1 METNAIKHP
10 LPMKLADGNR
20 HIYPTTIDMVF
31 AEDGSTPIFD
41 KQSGDW
47 TANNA
52 LNLGGQTPDYYAKQE
67 KVDQISQQMGSY
79 LPKTGTAS
87 DASKLG
93 GQLPSYYATAELASQ
108 LSDQKANK
116 SGWTAGKNVVTDANG
131 NISTENKPTIPSAL
145 PNPNALT
152 INGQTYDGSAPVI
165 MTVGGAQIDDSAPS
179 TEKVFSSQKTQN
191 EVNQLSQQKADKTG
205 WTANKFLGT
214 DENGNMVEKDTPESG
229 AGTVKTVNDK
239 EPDKAGN
246 VKLDA
251 SDVGALQV
259 NGTAA
264 DASKLGGVLASE
276 YAKLTDIP
284 EDNGGDANTL
294 GGKEP
299 KYYLQPRNLL
309 DNSDFTNPVN
319 QRGVTTHT
327 GNGYSIDRW
336 RAYHSDTIHRV
347 TNEGVIVSSNSG
359 VNPNMYQPLENGVI
373 KENQIYT
380 AACCDANGNVYIWSG
395 IPSRDTGGNIV
406 VVYNNSSSNSGVF
419 LFRISVSASG
429 PQNTPL
435 VWAALYEGEYTID
448 NLPPYI
454 PKGYTSELLECQRY
468 AFAPGSLFRLCPS
481 QVTPNLMDFSITIP
495 VLMRD
500 VPSFTPS
507 TLTLYGMNND
517 INMTAITGVSY
528 NIGEVGYAGI
538 VLRATKNNHGFSRG
552 LLDFEGTVFSADL

>member
-52 LNLGGQTPDYYAKQE
+52 LNLGGRPAEDYALKDEGGGTGVPAGGSAGQTLVKQSDEDGDAEWENPNLMNAVYSDPEDTAITEEGVVLLIVSDNSEKLGGQTPDYYAKQE
-67 KVDQISQQMGSY
+67 KVDQLSQQMGSY
-79 LPKTGTAS
+79 LPKT
-87 DASKLG
+87 
-93 GQLPSYYATAELASQ
+93 
-108 LSDQKANK
+108 
-116 SGWTAGKNVVTDANG
+116 
-131 NISTENKPTIPSAL
+131 
-145 PNPNALT
+145 
-152 INGQTYDGSAPVI
+152 
-165 MTVGGAQIDDSAPS
+165 
-179 TEKVFSSQKTQN
+179 
-191 EVNQLSQQKADKTG
+191 
-205 WTANKFLGT
+205 
-214 DENGNMVEKDTPESG
+214 
-229 AGTVKTVNDK
+229 
-239 EPDKAGN
+239 
-246 VKLDA
+246 
-251 SDVGALQV
+251 
-259 NGTAA
+259 GTAA

-380 AACCDANGNVYIWSG
+380 AACCDVNGNVYIWSG
-395 IPSRDTGGNIV
+395 IPSSETGGNIV
-406 VVYNNSSSNSGVF
+406 VVYNNGSSNSDVF

-468 AFAPGSLFRLCPS
+468 AFVPGSLFRLCPT
-481 QVTPNLMDFSITIP
+481 QVTPNLMDFSITTP

-507 TLTLYGMNND
+507 TLTLYGMNFD
-517 INMTAITGVSY
+517 VSMTAISGVSY

-538 VLRATKNNHGFSRG
+538 VLRATKNSHGFIRG